1 MFDKLFLS
9 LIASIAPTGP
19 PVSVTVTA
27 VSSSSVQVG
36 WMKPNKSVLHGNLVR
51 YEVEYRRV
59 KCNESDP
66 ISVSDDSWKSVQVGN
81 TSESLLIGGLVFWSC
96 YEVRMRAVTVGS
108 GPYSNITSV
117 RTMEH
122 GEMPF
127 FNIYNCLGILK

>member
-1 MFDKLFLS
+1 
-9 LIASIAPTGP
+9 
-19 PVSVTVTA
+19 
-27 VSSSSVQVG
+27 
-36 WMKPNKSVLHGNLVR
+36 MKPNKSVLHGNLVR

-66 ISVSDDSWKSVQVGN
+66 VSVSDDSWKSVQVGN
-81 TSESLLIGGLVFWSC
+81 TSESLLIGGLVFLSC

-127 FNIYNCLGILK
+127 FNIYNGLGILK